1 MQLINIRTLMKKLCT
16 LLAFLTFITFNLR
29 AQSISTFKSLGH
41 PDEVITGMSGST
53 SFYFKLDP
61 QVELRGSKMVLFF
74 QPSQALYKDKSFI
87 NILIGGRQVFSSRLS
102 KDSIQRIALN
112 LTPEYLSPDKKYLI
126 VQVRTLLTLDDNK
139 CKDLD
144 NPAMWMRILGN
155 SYLSLIKTNKNFFN
169 NVNIANSFETKSVI
183 VYPKNPTLIDLKAA
197 AWAYAKL
204 KKSQISDIK
213 VYEAD
218 KLPDF
223 VHSYVAVGE
232 LSRLS
237 ANVRQLLRV
246 TPQKSDGLFYLYK
259 SVITV
264 TDTVTRLVNIK
275 GNIVAVKSVAP
286 HVTPSEIM
294 VVTGNGDDGL
304 EKSITALGNANIL
317 NSTFGDYLIVNKAQ
331 NTSFKTADA
340 NRSKLTLRQVGGVTN
355 FMSGIGSL
363 RSVYNFKNS
372 DFSFTPKEIEIHFEG
387 IYSGL
392 NTTGDRGFF
401 NIYLNG
407 MLINSEKLDQSGKLS
422 TSVTINRYQHHK
434 YNTLEAEFR
443 FYPSSGNCENSF
455 TNFFGEIDVD
465 KSSLESRNPFITSD
479 LSFYQYPE
487 AFNSGTTRIVV
498 SKNYAK
504 YAAAAMGEVIFELNN
519 NINANNFPEFVYSDD
534 MNNGGDLR
542 KYNIVA
548 LLDRKDAIMGEFPD
562 APIRFQDRFRL
573 YNNENNKVVYSLSD
587 STSNGLAQIFYGRG
601 NNAVL
606 VITGTGKNLAG
617 SFLSA
622 SRSITEQLSTLASNV
637 CIADVASNK
646 YLFNISKSS
655 ENLEYVD
662 AKSALSRFWESYNL
676 YILLA
681 ILVLILLSFLYIRSK
696 IQKSQ
701 EFPNE

>member
-259 SVITV
+259 S
-264 TDTVTRLVNIK
+264 K
-275 GNIVAVKSVAP
+275 GI
-286 HVTPSEIM
+286 
-294 VVTGNGDDGL
+294 
-304 EKSITALGNANIL
+304 
-317 NSTFGDYLIVNKAQ
+317 
-331 NTSFKTADA
+331 
-340 NRSKLTLRQVGGVTN
+340 
-355 FMSGIGSL
+355 
-363 RSVYNFKNS
+363 
-372 DFSFTPKEIEIHFEG
+372 
-387 IYSGL
+387 
-392 NTTGDRGFF
+392 
-401 NIYLNG
+401 
-407 MLINSEKLDQSGKLS
+407 
-422 TSVTINRYQHHK
+422 
-434 YNTLEAEFR
+434 
-443 FYPSSGNCENSF
+443 
-455 TNFFGEIDVD
+455 
-465 KSSLESRNPFITSD
+465 
-479 LSFYQYPE
+479 
-487 AFNSGTTRIVV
+487 
-498 SKNYAK
+498 
-504 YAAAAMGEVIFELNN
+504 
-519 NINANNFPEFVYSDD
+519 
-534 MNNGGDLR
+534 
-542 KYNIVA
+542 
-548 LLDRKDAIMGEFPD
+548 
-562 APIRFQDRFRL
+562 
-573 YNNENNKVVYSLSD
+573 
-587 STSNGLAQIFYGRG
+587 
-601 NNAVL
+601 
-606 VITGTGKNLAG
+606 
-617 SFLSA
+617 
-622 SRSITEQLSTLASNV
+622 
-637 CIADVASNK
+637 
-646 YLFNISKSS
+646 
-655 ENLEYVD
+655 
-662 AKSALSRFWESYNL
+662 
-676 YILLA
+676 
-681 ILVLILLSFLYIRSK
+681 
-696 IQKSQ
+696 
-701 EFPNE
+701 